1 MATSH
6 TCALLLVMVSLA
18 QAVPNLMLLFLDQ
31 WRWDFAGF
39 DAPQV
44 RTPNLAA
51 VAAKGTRF
59 THAFSP
65 APLCAPARGAL
76 GSGKEY
82 DESPVP
88 DNEIN
93 YPVDGSCPTYYSQLQ
108 QAGYHVMMA
117 GKDHLTMALGVG
129 VNGTI
134 HAKQLGFDDWER
146 TSDKYEVFADGK
158 PEDQWTESLQE
169 NGLFDSTSA
178 CYGTFGGGTCCDSIS
193 GLEAGAMCP
202 RTSEQ
207 QPDDWTEASAE
218 SLLGRKPVGKPWFM
232 QVGFPGPH
240 PPFIITE
247 AMNKSVA
254 GRTYPPP
261 QGSADSFGDEFY
273 QVMRRQYAAEIEN
286 IDSLIGKLIQKLEA
300 SGELN
305 NTVIAVA
312 ADHGEMLGDY
322 NKFAKSQP
330 WDGSARV
337 PLLFM
342 GPGVKAGVVV
352 KQPATTLDIVGTFL
366 DFGGAKL
373 AANMT
378 TQSLRSLL
386 GGAAGG
392 RNHVNSGLGSTSFV
406 GERDNEVNPE
416 GLAFPPGGG
425 SNWRMVV
432 KQMNDTSVLKLVC
445 CPTGCNGINGN
456 STLFPKS
463 SSAQIFLM
471 EVSGDQMEI
480 DLLSRGSGK
489 SEAAELVTHLPSAY
503 QSACGHLV
511 DSELTEVVV

>member
-1 MATSH
+1 VLLFLMAAFYVRTVLVVIIPF
-6 TCALLLVMVSLA
+6 LLLGCGSEEP
-18 QAVPNLMLLFLDQ
+18 QAAPNLMLLFLDQ

-44 RTPNLAA
+44 RTPNLAS
-51 VAAKGTRF
+51 VASKGTRF

-76 GSGKEY
+76 ASGKEY
-82 DESPVP
+82 DESPIP
-88 DNEIN
+88 DNRID
-93 YPVDGSCPTYYSQLQ
+93 YPVGEKAKSCPTYYSQLQ

-117 GKDHLTMALGVG
+117 GKDHLTMSLGVG
-129 VNGTI
+129 ADGTI
-134 HAKQLGFDDWER
+134 HAKELGFDDWER
-146 TSDKYEVFADGK
+146 TTDKYEAFRYDG
-158 PEDQWTESLQE
+158 PEDQWAENLQE
-169 NGLFDSTSA
+169 QGLFDTTKE
-178 CYGTFGGGTCCDSIS
+178 CYGAFGGGTCCDSIS
-193 GLEAGAMCP
+193 GLEGGAMCP

-218 SLLGRKPVGKPWFM
+218 TLLGRKPVGKPWFM

-286 IDSLIGKLIQKLEA
+286 IDSLIGKLIQKLET
-300 SGELN
+300 SGELS
-305 NTVIAVA
+305 NTVIAIA

-322 NKFAKSQP
+322 NKFAKSAP

-342 GPGVKAGVVV
+342 GPGIKAGVVV
-352 KQPATTLDIVGTFL
+352 KQPATTLDVVGTFL
-366 DFGGAKL
+366 DFGGAKPG
-373 AANMT
+373 AHMT

-392 RNHVNSGLGSTSFV
+392 RSHINSGLEV
-406 GERDNEVNPE
+406 GPKRHR
-416 GLAFPPGGG
+416 A
-425 SNWRMVV
+425 NWRMVV

-445 CPTGCNGINGN
+445 CPSGCNTINGN
-456 STLFPKS
+456 STLFPQS
-463 SSAQIFLM
+463 SSAQIFLT
-471 EVSGDQMEI
+471 EVSGDQMEV
-480 DLLSRGSGK
+480 DLLSRGIGK
-489 SEAAELVTHLPSAY
+489 AEAAELVTHLPSAY
-503 QSACGHLV
+503 QSECGNLV
-511 DSELTEVVV
+511 DSELTKVVV